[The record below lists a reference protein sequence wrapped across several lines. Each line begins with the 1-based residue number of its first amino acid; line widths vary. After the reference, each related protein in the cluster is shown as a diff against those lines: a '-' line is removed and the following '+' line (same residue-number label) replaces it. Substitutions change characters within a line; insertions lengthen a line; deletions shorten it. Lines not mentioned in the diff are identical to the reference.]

1 MNTQPLQIN
10 FGDCPCTQGKQLVT
24 VYPLNEESIE
34 ANIPDGV
41 MPANYRIGRLI
52 AQSYF
57 VIYVGRVDYR
67 QDRGLKD
74 RMLEHLGE
82 FTGDCYF
89 EWNSASSPLAAYK
102 RECQDYHCWGQY
114 GHLLNKIHPR
124 KPDGYSLTMCPVCG
138 Q

>member
-1 MNTQPLQIN
+1 MNTHPLTIN
-10 FGDCPCTQGKQLVT
+10 FGECPCTQGNKEVT
-24 VYPLNEESIE
+24 VYPLNEDSIE
-34 ANIPDGV
+34 ANICDGI

-74 RMLEHLGE
+74 RMIEHIGE
-82 FTGDCYF
+82 FFGDCYF
-89 EWNSASSPLAAYK
+89 EWNSTSSTLAAYK
-102 RECQDYHCWGQY
+102 RECHDYHCWGQH
-114 GHLLNKIHPR
+114 GDLLNKIHPR
-124 KPDGYSLTMCPVCG
+124 KPDGYSLTRCPVCG